1 MEYIIDDKG
10 NKLKF
15 VINKKTPC
23 QKTRQGIFSNGCE
36 QKDLPARCSNW

>member
-15 VINKKTPC
+15 VINKKIPC

-36 QKDLPARCSNW
+36 QKDLPTRYSNW